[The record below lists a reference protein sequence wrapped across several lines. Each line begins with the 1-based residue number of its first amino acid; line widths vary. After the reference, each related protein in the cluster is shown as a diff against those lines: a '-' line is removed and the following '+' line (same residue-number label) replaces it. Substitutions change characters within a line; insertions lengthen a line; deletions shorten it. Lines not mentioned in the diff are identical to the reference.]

1 MSIEFLRSHAKRLSE
16 FAKETEL
23 KAKANPDDFFLQIAA
38 KNQRDA
44 AASVRSECALS
55 TAERNGA
62 LVDLRLIGPR
72 ADGSVSLETF
82 VKAMH
87 PFVNACKLAA
97 YKIRNGQEAA
107 SRVSREISSTLNIKL
122 AGLAPGS
129 THILMTGNASPD
141 LTGESLF
148 NETIKQLFELL
159 NSDNASFYDSIDTVG
174 GKAAHHISELMKSL
188 DSAGLAAELSW
199 NGPGG
204 RRVWAGRPDEIV
216 RVRALIE
223 AVQEP
228 TTFDEKI
235 EGTVA
240 GIRDT
245 GRLHVR
251 TDDGMIS
258 IRYPLKLTKEVQL
271 LRISSPAV
279 LNVKTTRYWDAASKQ
294 HVSKRRLISVV
305 P

>member
-1 MSIEFLRSHAKRLSE
+1 MSIEFLRAHADKLSE

-23 KAKANPDDFFLQIAA
+23 MAQAKPDDFFLRIAA

-44 AASVRSECALS
+44 AASARSEYALAS
-55 TAERNGA
+55 AENNGA

-72 ADGSVSLETF
+72 ADGSISLETF
-82 VKAMH
+82 VKAMN
-87 PFVNACKLAA
+87 PFINACKLAA

-107 SRVSREISSTLNIKL
+107 KRVSRDISSTLNIKL

-129 THILMTGNASPD
+129 THILMTGNAAPD

-148 NETIKQLFELL
+148 NETIKELFELL
-159 NSDNASFYDSIDTVG
+159 NSDNANFYDSIDAVG

-188 DSAGLAAELSW
+188 DGAGLAAELSW
-199 NGPGG
+199 NGPEGK
-204 RRVWAGRPDEIV
+204 RVWAGRPEEIV
-216 RVRALIE
+216 RIRALIE
-223 AVQEP
+223 TVQEP
-228 TTFDEKI
+228 TIFDERI
-235 EGTVA
+235 DGVVA

-245 GRLHVR
+245 GRIHVR
-251 TDDGMIS
+251 TDEGMIS

-271 LRISSPAV
+271 LRISSPAT
-279 LNVKTTRYWDAASKQ
+279 LKVKTTRYWDATNKQ
-294 HVSKRRLISVV
+294 HVSKRQLVSVI